1 MEREEEY
8 LEAIYDI
15 QKSGKV
21 AKTGDIAKIL
31 KVKPS
36 SVTEMLLKLK
46 DRGYIDYNPYKG
58 AILTKSGEKIAE
70 RIKKHHQIVS
80 SFFKYIGVE
89 DGVAEKLGCELEH
102 HISDEVAIRL
112 NSIVFHKCG
121 GCDREVKRLSCV
133 SNGVYEVVSCPE
145 GDLKPGEIIKVEN
158 GKAKKNN
165 GSEVKKEI
173 IDLVLVRRSL

>member
-31 KVKPS
+31 RVKPS

-70 RIKKHHQIVS
+70 RIKKHHQIAS
-80 SFFKYIGVE
+80 SFFKYIGVDE
-89 DGVAEKLGCELEH
+89 EVAEKLGCELEH
-102 HISDEVAIRL
+102 HLSDEVAIRL
-112 NSIVFHKCG
+112 NSMLLHKCG
-121 GCDREVKRLSCV
+121 CCDREVKRLSCV
-133 SNGVYEVVSCPE
+133 SDGVYEVVSSPE
-145 GDLKPGEIIKVEN
+145 SDLKPGEIIKVED
-158 GKAKKNN
+158 GEAKKKN
-165 GSEVKKEI
+165 GSKIKKEI
-173 IDLVLVRRSL
+173 IDLVLVRKSL